1 MRRLRRRLGLVALL
15 ALAALAVFLVPT
27 LWGKPWSIEHF
38 YLRVFARFALER
50 PELLSRLRILE
61 PWGLDWFS
69 DDLDDRSPAFEQR
82 SARRIASELAVL
94 RRYDRAAQ
102 SESQQLS
109 SDVLDHFLALQAE
122 GERFLLHGYPVNQ
135 MSGVQ
140 NELPDFMLNVHAIRS
155 RRDAENYAARLA
167 KFGVAFDQVIE
178 GLELRAERGLLPPRF
193 VIDRVQGGIADF
205 LAPKPGEHV
214 LATDFARRLREV
226 EGVSDAARAA
236 LEQRVA
242 GEIERTLYPAY
253 QRLAAQLALQHELAG
268 DDDGVWHLPD
278 GDAYYAWAVRYH
290 TTTERTPK
298 QIHELGLAEV
308 ARIQAEL
315 REILRSQ
322 GLAATDL
329 FAAIRELGHEPRFLY
344 PDTDEGRS
352 ELLAGYQAI
361 IDDARARLP
370 ALFGRLP
377 RAQVVVQR
385 VPLFKQDGAARGY
398 YDLPPFDGSKPGIFY
413 ANLRHTA
420 EHPKFGMRT
429 LTYHETIPGHHLQI
443 ALAQELQGVPFFRRV
458 VPFTAFNEGWA
469 LYAERLAAEH
479 GFHPTP
485 FDRLGQLVAE
495 GFRAARLVVDTG
507 IHAQRWTREQAIDYM
522 LANTALEPSEV
533 VAEVERYIVMPG
545 QALAYKTGQ
554 LEILAARERAR
565 GALGEQFDLREFHD
579 VVLGGGALPL
589 TLLSRNVDAWVAAR
603 RGP

>member
-1 MRRLRRRLGLVALL
+1 MRPLRRRLGLAALVALV
-15 ALAALAVFLVPT
+15 ALAVFLVPT
-27 LWGKPWSIEHF
+27 LWGKPWSIDHF
-38 YLRVFARFALER
+38 YLRVFARLALER

-61 PWGLDWFS
+61 PYGLNWFS
-69 DDLDDRSPAFEQR
+69 DELDERSVAFAQR
-82 SARRIASELAVL
+82 SARRVADELAVL
-94 RRYDRAAQ
+94 RSYDRAAQ
-102 SESQQLS
+102 SESQRLS
-109 SDVLDHFLALQAE
+109 TDVLDRFLGLQVE
-122 GERFLLHGYPVNQ
+122 GERFLFHDYPVNQ

-155 RRDAENYAARLA
+155 RGDAEDYVARLA

-178 GLELRAERGLLPPRF
+178 GLRLRAERGLLPPRF

-242 GEIERTLYPAY
+242 SEIERTVYPAY
-253 QRLAAQLALQHELAG
+253 QRLSAQLAAQHEQAG
-268 DDDGVWHLPD
+268 DDDGAWHLPD

-298 QIHELGLAEV
+298 EIHELGLSEV
-308 ARIQAEL
+308 ARIQTEM

-322 GLAATDL
+322 GLAPDDL

-344 PDTDEGRS
+344 PDTDEGRAQ
-352 ELLAGYQAI
+352 LLAEYQAI
-361 IDDARARLP
+361 IDDAGERLP

-377 RAQVVVQR
+377 RAKVVVQR
-385 VPLFKQDGAARGY
+385 VPIFKQEGAARGY

-458 VPFTAFNEGWA
+458 VPFTAFIEGWA
-469 LYAERLAAEH
+469 LYAERLAAES

-507 IHAQRWTREQAIDYM
+507 IHSLRWTREQAIDYM
-522 LANTALEPSEV
+522 LSHTAEAPDYIASEV
-533 VAEVERYIVMPG
+533 DRYIIWPG
-545 QALAYKTGQ
+545 QATSYMLGM
-554 LEILAARERAR
+554 LEIERAR
-565 GALGEQFDLREFHD
+565 DEAEKRLCPAFAIKVFHD
-579 VVLGGGALPL
+579 QVLEDGGVPL
-589 TLLSRNVDAWVAAR
+589 TFLTAKIRAWRN
-603 RGP
+603 